1 MKRDPQGNWRSIKII
16 RRRGLCQGRVAV
28 QIEMPAQDW
37 AWIEELED
45 RLMIPD
51 HDLLYMGFFQGMERV
66 GWKNPDHVTTP
77 SEPPPRT
84 YALRNNAP
92 TAEEIEAASNI
103 IPFPTQSDPS
113 ELDDD
118 VPF

>member
-1 MKRDPQGNWRSIKII
+1 MTRDPQAKWRSIRII
-16 RRRGLCQGRVAV
+16 RRRGLYQGRVAV
-28 QIEMPAQDW
+28 EIEMPAEDW

-51 HDLLYMGFFQGMERV
+51 HDLLYMGFFQGMEHV

-77 SEPPPRT
+77 KEPPQRT
-84 YALRNNAP
+84 YALRKNAP
-92 TAEEIEAASNI
+92 TVEDFEVTSNI
-103 IPFPTQSDPS
+103 IPFPQRSNPKDF
-113 ELDDD
+113 DDD

>member
-1 MKRDPQGNWRSIKII
+1 MERDPQDKWRSIRII
-16 RRRGLCQGRVAV
+16 RKRGLYAGRVAV
-28 QIEMPAQDW
+28 EIEMPAEDW

-51 HDLLYMGFFQGMERV
+51 HDLLYMGFFQGMERL

-77 SEPPPRT
+77 MEPPPRT
-84 YALRNNAP
+84 HALRNNAP
-92 TAEEIEAASNI
+92 TAEEDGAAANI
-103 IPFPTQSDPS
+103 IPFLQRSNPD

>member
-1 MKRDPQGNWRSIKII
+1 MKRDPQSKWRSIRII
-16 RRRGLCQGRVAV
+16 RRRGRYQGRVAV
-28 QIEMPAQDW
+28 EIEMPAEDW

-66 GWKNPDHVTTP
+66 GWKNPDHVATP
-77 SEPPPRT
+77 KEPPSRT
-84 YALRNNAP
+84 CALRNNAP
-92 TAEEIEAASNI
+92 SYDECQADANV
-103 IPFPTQSDPS
+103 IPFPKRSEPS
-113 ELDDD
+113 EFDDD

>member
-1 MKRDPQGNWRSIKII
+1 MKRDPQGKWRSIRII
-16 RRRGLCQGRVAV
+16 RRRGRYQGRVAV
-28 QIEMPAQDW
+28 EIEMSAEDW

-77 SEPPPRT
+77 KEPLPRT

-92 TAEEIEAASNI
+92 SDDERQADANVITFPKRREIE
-103 IPFPTQSDPS
+103 D
-113 ELDDD
+113 LDDD